1 MTSLARIAVVALL
14 AGSTLSAAAQ
24 TLMDT
29 TVATTTAEELN
40 GAQQA
45 RSGTRSA
52 ISTVFGAGQGAPGAA
67 PAAPAAAAPEP
78 VAAAPAAVP
87 GAANLNPPPA
97 VGAPTG
103 ENAWNAATA
112 GAADAA
118 AAPPPVEGAVPDVA
132 DGRRD
137 PFRPFTLSLNGDADD
152 PNAPLSPLQRYE
164 LPQLQLAAVVL
175 AANPPR
181 AMLQDNSGMGFIVT
195 PGTPIGRRHGV
206 VKSIEPRRI
215 VVEELVLDYYGRQQ
229 AHQVVI
235 EMLTD
240 DKKDDK
246 AQEKQ

>member
-1 MTSLARIAVVALL
+1 MTSLARIAIVALL
-14 AGSTLSAAAQ
+14 AGTSLPAAAQ
-24 TLMDT
+24 TLMET
-29 TVATTTAEELN
+29 TAATTTAEELN
-40 GAQQA
+40 AAQA
-45 RSGTRSA
+45 RGGSRSA
-52 ISTVFGAGQGAPGAA
+52 ISAVFGAGQGTQGAA
-67 PAAPAAAAPEP
+67 PAAPAEAAQAQ
-78 VAAAPAAVP
+78 AALPS
-87 GAANLNPPPA
+87 AANLEPPPA

-112 GAADAA
+112 GAADAG
-118 AAPPPVEGAVPDVA
+118 AAPPPFEAEIADVS

-137 PFRPFTLSLNGDADD
+137 PFRPFTLSLNADAED
-152 PNAPLSPLQRYE
+152 PSAPLSPLQRYE

-175 AANPPR
+175 ASNPPR
-181 AMLQDNSGMGFIVT
+181 AMLQDNAGMGFIVT

-235 EMLTD
+235 EMLTE
-240 DKKDDK
+240 DKRDDK